1 MIQDKTNFQHILRL
15 MNTNIDG
22 RQKVMYALTSIKG
35 CGRRYAQLVCRKADI
50 DMNKRFDFYNFFH
63 FKKKKTKNYQ
73 EF

>member
-1 MIQDKTNFQHILRL
+1 

-50 DMNKRFDFYNFFH
+50 DMNKRFLFH
-63 FKKKKTKNYQ
+63 SFITKIKRYL
-73 EF
+73 